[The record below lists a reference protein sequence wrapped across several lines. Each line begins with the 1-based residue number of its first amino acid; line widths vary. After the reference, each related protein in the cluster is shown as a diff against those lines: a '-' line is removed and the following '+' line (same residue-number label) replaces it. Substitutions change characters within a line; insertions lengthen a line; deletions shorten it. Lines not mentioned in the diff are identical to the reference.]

1 MDGLSVPVSTTS
13 GLRAPVRRSPVG
25 RWWGV
30 AVLLVGG
37 SMAVLVGRDGA
48 AGWQVARVAVTAGL
62 TWAAVLAVTR
72 GRVLVRGV
80 VGFGVGILGTA
91 VGAGIAV
98 PHAAAVGW
106 SVVTV
111 AGAVCLAA
119 GLVLLVGGGVTTI
132 RAVPSWWGRVL
143 AIPAVILTAYAA
155 VFALALAV
163 VATNVPATALG
174 GTDPAGAGLPFRD
187 VSLTTADGV
196 QLSGWYIPGGSGAA
210 VALVH
215 GSGSTRSDV
224 LPQAQVLARNGFG
237 VLLFDAR
244 GHGRS
249 AGRAMDFGWYGDQD
263 VTAAVDYLAS
273 RPEVTGGRI
282 GVVGISM
289 GGEEAIGAMA
299 SDPRIRAVVA
309 EGATNRTAADKAWLP
324 TVYGVRGALQQ
335 ALDTVMY
342 ATADLLTDAG
352 PPIPLRD
359 AAARAAPRPVL
370 LITAG
375 AVPDEDTAAR
385 YIQAGSP
392 DTVDI
397 LTVPDAPHAGGLATD
412 PTLWQTQVTAFLT
425 SNLR

>member
-1 MDGLSVPVSTTS
+1 MDGLSVPVSTS
-13 GLRAPVRRSPVG
+13 SAPPAPVRRIPAG

-30 AVLLVGG
+30 AVLLVGA
-37 SMAVLVGRDGA
+37 STAVLVGRDGA
-48 AGWQVARVAVTAGL
+48 PGWQVARVAVTAAL
-62 TWAAVLAVTR
+62 TWAALLAVTR
-72 GRVLVRGV
+72 GRVLVRGA
-80 VGFGVGILGTA
+80 VGLGVGILGTA

-98 PHAAAVGW
+98 PHTAAVGW
-106 SVVTV
+106 SVVTA

-119 GLVLLVGGGVTTI
+119 GLVLLVGGAVTTI
-132 RAVPSWWGRVL
+132 RSVPSWWGRVL

-163 VATNVPATALG
+163 AVTNAPVTAVG
-174 GTDPAGAGLPFRD
+174 QADPAGAGLAFED
-187 VSLTTADGV
+187 VSLTTPDGV
-196 QLSGWYIPGGSGAA
+196 QLSGWYIPGSSGAA
-210 VALVH
+210 VALLH

-224 LPQAQVLARNGFG
+224 LPHAQVLARNGFG
-237 VLLFDAR
+237 VLLFDSR

-263 VTAAVDYLAS
+263 VTAAVDFLAS
-273 RPEVTGGRI
+273 RPELTGGRI

-299 SDPRIRAVVA
+299 ADPRIRAVVA
-309 EGATNRTAADKAWLP
+309 EGATNRTAADKTWLP
-324 TVYGVRGALQQ
+324 TVYGVRGTLQQ

-342 ATADLLTDAG
+342 ATADLLTDAA

-359 AAARAAPRPVL
+359 AVARAAPRHAL

-375 AVPDEDTAAR
+375 AVPDEDAAAR

-397 LTVPDAPHAGGLATD
+397 LTVPGAPHAGGLATD
-412 PTLWQTQVTAFLT
+412 PALWQSRVTGFLT